1 MLVTNL
7 KLKNW
12 KNFRSVS
19 VNLRDRTF
27 IVGPNASGKS
37 NLIDAFRFLRDV
49 SRGAG
54 GGGLAKALNE
64 RGGIKALRCL
74 AARKDPE
81 IEIDVS
87 LSEDSESAIQWRYQ
101 LGLKNEGKGSNRDLV
116 SYEKVWDSKGKLIL
130 ERPDKNDARDPARL
144 TQTHL
149 EQVNSNLE
157 FRPIAEFFSRTTYLH
172 LVPQLLKHADQ
183 LGNYRIEGD
192 PFGQGFLE
200 QVASVSERVRSS
212 RLRRINDALR
222 VCVPQLSGLKF
233 VKDPVTGR
241 PHLEALYEHWR
252 KNAGWQRESQ
262 FSDGTLRLL
271 GLMWSLLDGDS
282 LLLLEEPELSLND
295 AIVEQIPD
303 LVRRIQRATKV
314 RRQVLMT
321 THSEAMLNQE
331 GIDGREV
338 VRLVP
343 SAEGTTVAK
352 LTKQD
357 KIALKSGFTPAEV
370 ILSKAR
376 PTTAGQFGLF

>member
-1 MLVTNL
+1 MFVSQL

-12 KNFRSVS
+12 KNFRSATAS
-19 VNLRDRTF
+19 FRERTF
-27 IVGPNASGKS
+27 IVGPNAAGKS

-49 SRGAG
+49 ARGAG
-54 GGGLAKALNE
+54 GGGLEKALLD
-64 RGGIKALRCL
+64 RGGIKSIRCL

-81 IEIDVS
+81 IEIDIS
-87 LSEDSESAIQWRYQ
+87 FCEAIDGPVQWRYQ
-101 LGLKNEGKGSNRDLV
+101 LGLKNEGRGSNRDLV
-116 SYEKVWDSKGKLIL
+116 SYERVWGPSGKLL
-130 ERPDKNDARDPARL
+130 DRPDDDDSMDPERL

-149 EQVNSNLE
+149 EQVNSNRA
-157 FRPIAEFFSRTTYLH
+157 FRPIADALAQVKYLH
-172 LVPQLLKHADQ
+172 LVPQLLKYSDQ
-183 LGNYRIEGD
+183 LGGYRLEGD

-200 QVASVSERVRSS
+200 QVATATERVRTS

-222 VCVPQLSGLKF
+222 ICVPQLRDLKF

-295 AIVEQIPD
+295 AIVEQIPE
-303 LVRRIQRATKV
+303 LVRRVQRSTKI
-314 RRQVLMT
+314 RRQVILT
-321 THSEAMLNQE
+321 THSEAMLNQQ
-331 GIDGREV
+331 GIDGREI

-343 SAEGTTVAK
+343 SAEGTT
-352 LTKQD
+352 
-357 KIALKSGFTPAEV
+357 IAELSDDERKALIAGLTPAEV

-376 PTTAGQFGLF
+376 PEVGTLDLF